1 MGSSAAL
8 LGGESLLRMSIRT
21 KMLIT
26 FFPLAVAF
34 IIVFYIAYGYLDT
47 MRRDSAH
54 AALLIKE
61 SAAMSRLHASTSVL
75 YEGVHDYLLSSD
87 RENRARFAKAKADLR
102 ADLRA
107 VDKLEI
113 LSTDLEEVKVE
124 RRLLREVAVSVTQAI
139 ETGDKVMLL
148 HLPGESDLGYK
159 LMRQGDRHVEESVL
173 ALRAF
178 EKIDEDELRSALK
191 RLHAVQGTV
200 MMVFGAFGVIGTL
213 SLVAVAGVARTVTV
227 PIFRFAQGVKH
238 ISQGNLDYRLK
249 INTGDEIE
257 ELAEA
262 FNEMVFNMYQEEQT
276 AAEIQRRLL
285 PASIIRLPGLKLHAK
300 GIQAKLVG
308 GDWYDY
314 YRIGNTLYLLIA
326 DASGKG
332 MPGAL
337 VATVAMSAIRSE
349 PKAETNMETL
359 LSRVNKTIEARL
371 GGTDFVTLFMAMFDL
386 DTNEFT
392 FVNCGHEPPLFYPAS
407 YENWSLLPCD
417 SGMPL
422 GISGSEFHP
431 RTQTIHL
438 HAGDKLIL
446 YTDGL
451 HDVRDKD
458 GRFFNMELV
467 RRWLDAHRQLPIEPL
482 MDGIVEE
489 ALAFGDGRLIDDVTL
504 LGFQLL
510 NHRGV
515 APGGAASTSARKR
528 PV

>member
-1 MGSSAAL
+1 M
-8 LGGESLLRMSIRT
+8 RMSIRT
-21 KMLIT
+21 KMLVN
-26 FFPLAVAF
+26 FVPLAVAF
-34 IIVFYIAYGYLDT
+34 VIVFYIAYGYLDT
-47 MRRDSAH
+47 MRQDSAH

-61 SAAMSRLHASTSVL
+61 SAAMARLHASTSVL
-75 YEGVHDYLLSSD
+75 YEGVHDYLLSSEE
-87 RENRARFAKAKADLR
+87 ENKVRFTKAKAVLR

-107 VDKLEI
+107 VNNLEI
-113 LSTDLEEVKVE
+113 LSTDREEVKLE
-124 RRLLREVAVSVTQAI
+124 RQLLKKVAVRTALAI
-139 ETGDKVMLL
+139 EAGDKVMLL
-148 HLPGESDLGYK
+148 RLPGESDLGYR
-159 LMRQGDRHVEESVL
+159 LMREGDRHVEEATA

-178 EKIDEDELRSALK
+178 EKIDEEELSDALA
-191 RLHAVQGTV
+191 RLQAVQSTV
-200 MMVFGAFGVIGTL
+200 LLVFGAFGVIGTL
-213 SLVAVAGVARTVTV
+213 GIISLAGVTRNFTG
-227 PIFRFAQGVKH
+227 PIYRFAQGVKY

-285 PASIIRLPGLKLHAK
+285 PPSIIRLPGLKLHAK
-300 GIQAKLVG
+300 EIQAKLVG

-314 YRIGNTLYLLIA
+314 YRIDNTLYLLIA

-349 PKAETNMETL
+349 PKTETNMQSL
-359 LSRVNKTIEARL
+359 LQRVNKTVEARL
-371 GGTDFVTLFMAMFDL
+371 GGSDFVTLFMAMLDL
-386 DTNEFT
+386 DTNELT

-407 YENWSLLPCD
+407 HENWTLLPCD

-422 GISGSEFHP
+422 GITGGDFHP
-431 RTQTIHL
+431 HTQKIKL
-438 HAGDKLIL
+438 NAGDKLIL

-451 HDVRDKD
+451 HDLRDKD

-467 RRWLDAHRQLPIEPL
+467 RRWLDEHRQLPIEPL

-489 ALAFGDGRLIDDVTL
+489 ALAFSDGRLIDDVTL
-504 LGFQLL
+504 LGLQLL

-515 APGGAASTSARKR
+515 ASDGATSSTSARKR